1 MRTPIPETTTLKL
14 AQIKGAWHTD
24 SLDLPQNFADMSV
37 FKRLAKAEEQA
48 RAAAFLLT
56 EDSSYITGQSIRSD
70 GGVTRS
76 M

>member
-1 MRTPIPETTTLKL
+1 MLFRS
-14 AQIKGAWHTD
+14 GFTD
-24 SLDLPQNFADMSV
+24 SLDLPQKFADMSV

-48 RAAAFLLT
+48 RVAAFLLT

-70 GGVTRS
+70 GGVTRA